1 MNWKKIE
8 NLPQQNLYEILI
20 WVHFGN
26 PDQGGCYK
34 GFSTDGKLGGFPERG
49 IATHYC
55 EITCPEKTP
64 SSVKTQLIELIKNQQ
79 WVPGLHLLSTVWP
92 DAILLIG
99 QYNTGKKNYELGLI
113 DESEFKKIKQR
124 IGFALIDQTEKLK

>member
-26 PDQGGCYK
+26 PDQGVCYK
-34 GFSTDGKLGGFPERG
+34 GFSTDGKLKGFPERG

-99 QYNTGKKNYELGLI
+99 QYNTGKKKL
-113 DESEFKKIKQR
+113 R
-124 IGFALIDQTEKLK
+124 IRSH

>member
-8 NLPQQNLYEILI
+8 NLPQGNLNELLI

-26 PDQGGCYK
+26 PDQGVCYK
-34 GFSTDGKLGGFPERG
+34 GFSVDGKLKGFPERG

-55 EITCPEKTP
+55 EIICPEKTP
-64 SSVKTQLIELIKNQQ
+64 SSVKTQLIELIKDQQ

-92 DAILLIG
+92 DATLLMA
-99 QYNTGKKNYELGLI
+99 QYNVATKNYNFGLI
-113 DESEFKKIKQR
+113 NESEFKAVKQR
-124 IGFALIDQTEKLK
+124 ISYAVLEKAHKLK

>member
-8 NLPQQNLYEILI
+8 NLPQQNLYGILI

-55 EITCPEKTP
+55 EIVPPEEFQSLKDK
-64 SSVKTQLIELIKNQQ
+64 VFKFIAYEQLFAALE
-79 WVPGLHLLSTVWP
+79 LLSTVWR

-99 QYNTGKKNYELGLI
+99 QYNAAQKSYNLGLI
-113 DESEFKKIKQR
+113 DESEFKRVKQR
-124 IGFALIDQTEKLK
+124 ISYAVLEQAEKLK